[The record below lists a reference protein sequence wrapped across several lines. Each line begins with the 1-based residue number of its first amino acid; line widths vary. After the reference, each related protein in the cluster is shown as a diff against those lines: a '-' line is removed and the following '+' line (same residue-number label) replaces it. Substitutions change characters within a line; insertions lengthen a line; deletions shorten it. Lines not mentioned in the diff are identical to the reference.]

1 MAKKESVQKRLQKV
15 RPPRVQLT
23 YEVERGDAIEVKELP
38 FVMGVVADLAG
49 QSEVEQPKL
58 RDRKFVN
65 IDRDNFDDV
74 MKAIEPRAA
83 FQVENRLSDAGGKF
97 GVDLKF
103 KSIDDFSPDAVVQQ
117 IDPLRKLIEARSKLA
132 DLRNKMAGNDKL
144 EDLLSD
150 VLHNTEQL
158 QSLGRQPSL
167 DVTGKKAEDDAS

>member
-15 RPPRVQLT
+15 RPPRVQLS
-23 YEVERGDAIEVKELP
+23 YEVERGDAIEIKELP
-38 FVMGVVADLAG
+38 FVVGVVADLAG

-74 MKAIEPRAA
+74 MKAVEPRAA

-97 GVDLKF
+97 GVELKF

-117 IDPLRKLIEARSKLA
+117 IEPLRKLIEARSKLA

-158 QSLGRQPSL
+158 QALGRQPST
-167 DVTGKKAEDDAS
+167 DVTGRKGEDDAS